1 MKTKMRK
8 VLFRILNTTML
19 LVLVAY
25 GQAWAVGTVTQ
36 TVATVCEPSTSVCFK
51 TLTFV
56 CIADASAATY
66 PSTAISAANHAQL
79 KGWALMMGSTLNGA
93 TAPTALWDIAITE
106 GGVDVLGTAGADR
119 PGTTAVSSQF
129 RPLTST
135 SYLMPGLRPVADTW
149 TLAITG
155 NAVNSAVATIK
166 LFFVPLYWK

>member
-1 MKTKMRK
+1 MKK
-8 VLFRILNTTML
+8 VMFRILNTTML
-19 LVLVAY
+19 ILLLTSS
-25 GQAWAVGTVTQ
+25 AWAVGTVTQ
-36 TVATVCEPSTSVCFK
+36 KVAMVCEPNTSVCFK

-56 CIADASAATY
+56 CTADSAAATY
-66 PSTAISAANHAQL
+66 PATAVSESNHAQL

-119 PGTTAVSSQF
+119 PGTTAISSQF

-149 TLAITG
+149 TLAIT
-155 NAVNSAVATIK
+155 NNLVNSAVATIK